1 MVGICRV
8 RQIVRDRVRRVR
20 RVRAE
25 GFISSAAIAR
35 RGNQKFY
42 IVRRRWRFDVM
53 LRSQSRADHRG
64 VRSRDAKVL
73 ATKINSATFTVT
85 CDLAPGYANFRA

>member
-8 RQIVRDRVRRVR
+8 RQIVRDWVR

-35 RGNQKFY
+35 RGGQKFY

-53 LRSQSRADHRG
+53 LRSQSRAGHRG
-64 VRSRDAKVL
+64 VL
-73 ATKINSATFTVT
+73 
-85 CDLAPGYANFRA
+85 